1 MDFRQIKQFVVL
13 ATELNYRKAA
23 ERLHM
28 TQPPLSIA
36 IKRLETEIG
45 AELFERDRQGVRLT
59 VAGIAFLDEARR
71 LLDGAESALQAA
83 RDAAQGRVGALRI
96 CSVPSAALNL
106 LPRILPAFS
115 QRFPRCGCG

>member
-13 ATELNYRKAA
+13 ATELNYAAA

-45 AELFERDRQGVRLT
+45 AELFERDRQG
-59 VAGIAFLDEARR
+59 
-71 LLDGAESALQAA
+71 
-83 RDAAQGRVGALRI
+83 DAADGRGHR
-96 CSVPSAALNL
+96 
-106 LPRILPAFS
+106 LP
-115 QRFPRCGCG
+115 G

>member
-36 IKRLETEIG
+36 IKRLETG
-45 AELFERDRQGVRLT
+45 NRRRAVR
-59 VAGIAFLDEARR
+59 ARPPGRAADGRGHR
-71 LLDGAESALQAA
+71 LPG
-83 RDAAQGRVGALRI
+83 
-96 CSVPSAALNL
+96 
-106 LPRILPAFS
+106 
-115 QRFPRCGCG
+115 